1 MLVLSRKKHESIRI
15 GEDIEIKVLDVR
27 GGRVRLGIVAP
38 VEVSVVR
45 HELLADEEH
54 STGLDADDTVVALAG
69 DSGREDTL
77 CSGTARNHK
86 TRTRRPR

>member
-1 MLVLSRKKHESIRI
+1 MLVLSRRKYESIRI
-15 GEDIEIKVLDVR
+15 GENIEIKVLDVR

-45 HELLADEEH
+45 HEVLADEEH
-54 STGLDADDTVVALAG
+54 SPRPDADDAVVALA
-69 DSGREDTL
+69 DDPGREDTL
-77 CSGTARNHK
+77 CSSVARNHK